1 MSKPEIKNGT
11 EKKKEKK
18 KKSFFRENI
27 ESILIAIALA
37 FVLRIFVV
45 EAFKIPTGSMAPTLL
60 GQHKNVKCPNCSWKF
75 KSNHNVNYVK
85 CSNCDYKIHISDY
98 RMKGGSRILVN
109 KFSYDFGKPKRWD
122 IAVFKYPFGDV
133 TCTSCGFS
141 SRQSMMCEKCNN
153 TMKKEN
159 FFMSKVNSLFKRP
172 FGINQY
178 HKVACKSCKTESA
191 ILCARCGSTNVHVV
205 RKNYIKR
212 LIGLPEEKFQIANG
226 DIYVNDKIV
235 RKPAKTQKAL
245 WAPVYDSKYPVKQEI
260 VKNWEVSDEFWDI
273 SADMLR
279 LKLPEES
286 DKKSYVTFNREIAD
300 YSIYNGVVTD
310 SICSDIMLK
319 FNVVTS
325 GNNGGI
331 SIIMEEN
338 EKAIEVFVCSSGK
351 KMKSSLKIYG
361 LIVETNTEVFIEPE
375 KEYRVEFSNVDNEVV
390 FKLNDSIVFSH
401 KYDSDLSSLKD
412 YTRSSK
418 LRFGGINTGAVF
430 KDISIF
436 RDVYYTNAGE
446 WATSE
451 PIEIG
456 EKEYFFLGDNSRNS
470 NDSRYWKFV
479 PESSMVG
486 KAFMVWWPLETI
498 KFVR

>member
-1 MSKPEIKNGT
+1 MSKPELKNGT

-18 KKSFFRENI
+18 KKGFLRENI

-75 KSNHNVNYVK
+75 KSNHNINHVK
-85 CSNCDYKIHISDY
+85 CSNCFYKIRISNY
-98 RMKGGSRILVN
+98 GKKGGSRILVN

-141 SRQSMMCEKCNN
+141 SSQSMLCEKCNN

-159 FFMSKVNSLFKRP
+159 FFMSKINELFKRP

-178 HKVACKSCKTESA
+178 HKVVCSSCKSVDA

-212 LIGLPEEKFQIANG
+212 LIGLPEEKLQIANG

-235 RKPAKTQKAL
+235 RKPAKVQKAL
-245 WAPVYDSKYPVKQEI
+245 WQPVYDSNYPVKQEI
-260 VKNWEVSDEFWDI
+260 VKNWEANDEFWDI
-273 SADMLR
+273 SAEKLH
-279 LKLPEES
+279 LKMPAGS
-286 DKKSYVTFNREIAD
+286 DKESYITFNREITD
-300 YSIYNGVVTD
+300 YSIYNSEITD
-310 SICSDIMLK
+310 AISGDIMLK

-331 SIIMEEN
+331 SIILEEN
-338 EKAIEVFVCSSGK
+338 EEAIEVFLRTSGEK
-351 KMKSSLKIYG
+351 RKTKLKIFDS
-361 LIVETNTEVFIEPE
+361 IVESKVDVFIEPE
-375 KEYRVEFSNVDNEVV
+375 KECRIEFSNVDNEVI
-390 FKLNDSIVFSH
+390 FKLNDSIVFLH
-401 KYDSDLSSLKD
+401 KYDSELSSLRD
-412 YTRSSK
+412 DTRSSK
-418 LRFGGINTGAVF
+418 LRIGGVNTGAVF

-436 RDVYYTNAGE
+436 RDVYYTNAGK
-446 WATSE
+446 WASFK
-451 PIEIG
+451 PLEIG

-479 PESSMVG
+479 PESNMVG
-486 KAFMVWWPLETI
+486 RAFMVFWPLETI
-498 KFVR
+498 KLVR